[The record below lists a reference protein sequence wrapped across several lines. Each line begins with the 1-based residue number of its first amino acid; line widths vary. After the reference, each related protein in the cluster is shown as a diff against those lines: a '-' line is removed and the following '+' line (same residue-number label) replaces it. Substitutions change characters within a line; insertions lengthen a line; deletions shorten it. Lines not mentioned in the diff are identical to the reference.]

1 MSIQQ
6 TLSILILSTIINVLL
21 IYFLPLKHLFLAIP
35 LKKLRILLSFL
46 SIIIGNYIAIS
57 RGHINFITNI
67 PIYLILYASNFLIVM
82 GSYYIGIDIKGDNN
96 EK

>member
-6 TLSILILSTIINVLL
+6 TLSTLILSTIINIGL
-21 IYFLPLKHLFLAIP
+21 IYLIPLKQLFLAIH

-46 SIIIGNYIAIS
+46 FITIGNYIAIS

-67 PIYLILYASNFLIVM
+67 PVYLILYAGNFFIVI
-82 GSYYIGIDIKGDNN
+82 GGYGIGIKDGNN